1 MAVST
6 TGTGMVTNPGT
17 EFSQT
22 TQGGMV
28 GIGADDKGF
37 RGSTHRA
44 CPPEETL
51 ARITPHLRRAGITRL
66 ADITGLDRI
75 GIPVTLAIRPNS
87 RTVVGSTGKGA
98 TLVAAQVSGAMEAI
112 EMYHAEY
119 AECEIVETSVEQ
131 LRANGRSTL
140 DVDRIPTVQHQ
151 RIVADA
157 QLLWTHGQDVVSGDE
172 VLVPFSCVHLRPPQ
186 NGSRV
191 SRSPFQRSSNG
202 LASGNIRIEAIL
214 AGMYEVIERDAFALA
229 RARPGFWSRSD
240 TVVNLRALNLPV
252 VNELVAKCEAAEIL
266 VIVQDM
272 TSDLGV
278 PAFAARLFDLAHPDT
293 GTAVGY
299 GCHLETEVALVRAIT
314 EAAQARA
321 VVQVAG
327 SRDDTT
333 KYERWTMK
341 LFASEVDSA
350 LRLQQEATWEPPLSV
365 ARGSFQADFD
375 DLVERLAAAGMP
387 QVGVVDM
394 QEEPFPVSVV
404 RVVIPGLEGIWTFPS
419 YGPGARARAAMAA
432 EGRGRQGATQ

>member
-1 MAVST
+1 MAHTLSESDV
-6 TGTGMVTNPGT
+6 GPKPGQPGPP
-17 EFSQT
+17 SHAHA
-22 TQGGMV
+22 
-28 GIGADDKGF
+28 GADDKGF

-44 CPPEETL
+44 CSPEETL

-119 AECEIVETSVEQ
+119 AECELIETSVDR
-131 LRANGRSTL
+131 LRAEGRAIL
-140 DVDRIPTVQHQ
+140 DVDRIPTVKHQ
-151 RIVADA
+151 RIVGDA
-157 QLLWTHGQDVVSGDE
+157 PLLWTYGEDVVSGAE
-172 VLVPFSCVHLRPPQ
+172 MLVPFSCVHLRPPQ
-186 NGSRV
+186 HGSRV

-214 AGMYEVIERDAFALA
+214 AGMYEVIERDAYALA
-229 RARPGFWSRSD
+229 RAVPGFWGRTD
-240 TVVNLRALNLPV
+240 TVVDLRALNLPV
-252 VNELVAKCEAAEIL
+252 VDELVAKCEAAEIL

-278 PAFAARLFDLAHPDT
+278 PAFAARLFDLAHPET
-293 GTAVGY
+293 GISVGY

-341 LFASEVDSA
+341 LFATEMDA
-350 LRLQQEATWEPPLSV
+350 ARRLHDQATWQPPLSV
-365 ARGSFQADFD
+365 ARGTFQADFD
-375 DLVERLAAAGMP
+375 ELVQRLGTAGMP
-387 QVGVVDM
+387 QVGVVDL

-419 YGPGARARAAMAA
+419 YGPGARARAAISARRSKP
-432 EGRGRQGATQ
+432 GGQP